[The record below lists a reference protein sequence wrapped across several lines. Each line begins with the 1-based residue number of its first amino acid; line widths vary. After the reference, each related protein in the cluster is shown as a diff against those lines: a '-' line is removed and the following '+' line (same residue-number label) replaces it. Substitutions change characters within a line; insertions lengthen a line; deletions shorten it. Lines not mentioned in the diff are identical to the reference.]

1 MKHAR
6 RSLGHEVEF
15 SATWEPMRDVSLSA
29 GYTFMDGTKT
39 MELLKRTDKKRQL
52 HWGWIMLS
60 VSPRLF
66 QIKW

>member
-1 MKHAR
+1 
-6 RSLGHEVEF
+6 
-15 SATWEPMRDVSLSA
+15 
-29 GYTFMDGTKT
+29 MDGTKT
-39 MELLKRTDKKRQL
+39 MELLKRTDKHRQL